1 MLKYSFYHYWQILSY
16 TIGSNIVTKFIEGII
31 LDDPAK
37 PNEETPE
44 APAEEVKDEKVE
56 EPQSEKQ
63 PEEKSEGQIE
73 EEPKTPEAKEDSVE
87 EPEKPKKEE
96 KPVKVEPKRETKKD
110 DFKYIVRIANTDID
124 GEKTLVHGLT
134 SIKGIGMHMSTLI
147 TDATG
152 IARNVKIGDL
162 TDTQIDKI
170 KKTLVDVNKNAP
182 RWMLNHRRDCN
193 TGEDI
198 HLIGSDIDM
207 QLRDDINIMKKIRS
221 YRGIRHERG
230 LSVRGQRT
238 RANSRKGLALG
249 VSKKAA
255 RASSS
260 SKKE

>member
-1 MLKYSFYHYWQILSY
+1 M
-16 TIGSNIVTKFIEGII
+16 
-31 LDDPAK
+31 DDTSK
-37 PNEETPE
+37 PKDKETSEPPTEDVKEET
-44 APAEEVKDEKVE
+44 VK
-56 EPQSEKQ
+56 EPQSGKQ
-63 PEEKSEGQIE
+63 PEEKSEEQIE

-87 EPEKPKKEE
+87 EPEKPTEE
-96 KPVKVEPKRETKKD
+96 KPVEAKVKKETKKEETKKKDRKD

-124 GEKTLVHGLT
+124 GEKTLVRGLT
-134 SIKGIGMHMSTLI
+134 SIKGIGMHMSVLI

-230 LSVRGQRT
+230 LPVRGQRT